1 MVYNILISSSFF
13 FSQDR
18 VSRISLV
25 LTQYIVKNEPD
36 PDPVCHS
43 QGLGLQVHPTMPGQ
57 YSK

>member
-1 MVYNILISSSFF
+1 MVYNILISSFF

-18 VSRISLV
+18 VSHISLV

-36 PDPVCHS
+36 PDPVCLS